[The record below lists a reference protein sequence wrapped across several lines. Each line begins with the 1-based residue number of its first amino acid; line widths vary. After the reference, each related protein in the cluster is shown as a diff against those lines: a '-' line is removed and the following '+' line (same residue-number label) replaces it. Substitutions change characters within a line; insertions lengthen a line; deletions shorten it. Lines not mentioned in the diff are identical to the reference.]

1 MNEHL
6 FDKLKTLDEYSQ
18 KVCSEMYKGNELSD
32 ISETIYWARAEINAI
47 IKENADLGNNASVQQ
62 IVDNYTANPIT
73 TSKKLTYLYKLLNQ
87 LETNCKTL
95 NIPVDLVMM
104 LSLTD
109 EECPYIGYWTQSS
122 MHC

>member
-6 FDKLKTLDEYSQ
+6 FDKLKTLDDYTQ

-32 ISETIYWARAEINAI
+32 ISETIYWARAEINVI
-47 IKENADLGNNASVQQ
+47 IKENADLGNNISVQQ
-62 IVDNYTANPIT
+62 IVDNFNANPIA

-87 LETNCKTL
+87 LETNCKKL
-95 NIPVDLVMM
+95 NIPVDLAMI
-104 LSLTD
+104 LSSTG

>member
-1 MNEHL
+1 M
-6 FDKLKTLDEYSQ
+6 
-18 KVCSEMYKGNELSD
+18 
-32 ISETIYWARAEINAI
+32 AI

>member
-1 MNEHL
+1 MNDHL
-6 FDKLKTLDEYSQ
+6 FDKLKTLDDYTQ

-32 ISETIYWARAEINAI
+32 ISETIYWARAEINVI
-47 IKENADLGNNASVQQ
+47 IKENAVLGNNISVQQ
-62 IVDNYTANPIT
+62 IVDNFNANPIT

-87 LETNCKTL
+87 LETNCKKL
-95 NIPVDLVMM
+95 NIPVDLAMI
-104 LSLTD
+104 LSSTD